1 MEWDKSN
8 MKKLLA
14 VVAFAVLLLVGLQN
28 LPAVAGFFGF
38 LLQLFFPFLLGLCIA
53 FVINVPLRFVERLLF
68 RQKQPSRI
76 VKKLQR
82 PVSLLVTLLLAAG
95 VVFIVL
101 FLILPE
107 IGKTLQTVA
116 ALIPSFIDKTQAWV
130 PELIAQHPEW
140 AEWLTALEIDW
151 NKLGSQAVEF
161 LTDGTG
167 VLLNSTFSMATSLF
181 SGLVNFCLGFIFA
194 IYVLMQKEKLG
205 RQTKKVLYAY
215 LPEKYADK
223 AVSIGS
229 LAYKTFSN
237 FLSGQCLEACIL
249 GMLMFIALSIF
260 RFPYALMISVLTAF
274 TALIPIFGAIIGCVV
289 GAFCIFIVNP
299 MQALWFIILF
309 QVVQQLEGNLI
320 YPHVVGNSVNLPS
333 MWVLVAVTVGGSL
346 MGVAGMLLFIPL
358 CSVLYAVFR
367 ETVGRRL
374 KTRKV
379 PAGKWGEESPPPPA
393 APIPAVPEKGP
404 EEEDRP

>member
-1 MEWDKSN
+1 
-8 MKKLLA
+8 
-14 VVAFAVLLLVGLQN
+14 
-28 LPAVAGFFGF
+28 
-38 LLQLFFPFLLGLCIA
+38 
-53 FVINVPLRFVERLLF
+53 
-68 RQKQPSRI
+68 
-76 VKKLQR
+76 
-82 PVSLLVTLLLAAG
+82 
-95 VVFIVL
+95 
-101 FLILPE
+101 
-107 IGKTLQTVA
+107 
-116 ALIPSFIDKTQAWV
+116 
-130 PELIAQHPEW
+130 
-140 AEWLTALEIDW
+140 
-151 NKLGSQAVEF
+151 
-161 LTDGTG
+161 
-167 VLLNSTFSMATSLF
+167 MATSLF

-404 EEEDRP
+404 EKEDRP